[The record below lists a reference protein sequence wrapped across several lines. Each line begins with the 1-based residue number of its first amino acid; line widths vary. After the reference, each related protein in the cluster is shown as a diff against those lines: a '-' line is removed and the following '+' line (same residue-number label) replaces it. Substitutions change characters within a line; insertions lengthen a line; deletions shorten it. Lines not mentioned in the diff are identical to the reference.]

1 MRYRTERAAIAL
13 KTILFLASILAV
25 FVVAGVWQ
33 SRVAASSTGND
44 DLERARAAQVALLRS
59 RRDDTLHAS
68 TAIAA
73 NGGFVAYVSRALGE
87 PAAGA
92 AVDTVSL
99 RDQLAERRV
108 GSGLDAIAVLLPSG
122 RLVASVGK
130 DLPDV
135 VEFSRDDRFSAA
147 MASASST
154 SGYLVV
160 GPESFQVAF
169 SPMTQGGSVIAVL
182 LGARRLDA
190 DLARDF
196 AASSGA
202 DYALVVPVDGAGLQ
216 VAASSL
222 DANGAR
228 ALSAALTSKERAP
241 FGKQPINPWQS
252 ITVPGLDASMRVQ
265 PIADATPGTALLTIE
280 AKRGK
285 APAPSIFVPL
295 AGALFGV
302 LVLIALAGAWV
313 WRCWIEPTI
322 ALAKVAEHSAVGDY
336 AIAFAPRGA
345 EAIRRIGNA
354 LNRTQTQLHR
364 QRPLPGSPRRR
375 ATDKL

>member
-1 MRYRTERAAIAL
+1 MSYRSERAAIAL

-25 FVVAGVWQ
+25 FVVAGAWQ
-33 SRVAASSTGND
+33 SRLATSSTRDD
-44 DLERARAAQVALLRS
+44 DLERARAVQVALLRS

-73 NGGFVAYVSRALGE
+73 NAGFVAYVSRALGE
-87 PAAGA
+87 PAAGT

-135 VEFSRDDRFSAA
+135 VEFSHDDRFSAA

-154 SGYLVV
+154 SGYLAI
-160 GPESFQVAF
+160 GPEAFQVAF

-190 DLARDF
+190 DLTGDF
-196 AASSGA
+196 TASSRA
-202 DYALVVPVDGAGLQ
+202 DYALVVPVAGVGLQ
-216 VAASSL
+216 VATSSL
-222 DANGAR
+222 DANGVR
-228 ALSAALTSKERAP
+228 ALSAALTSKEHAP
-241 FGKQPINPWQS
+241 FGEHPVSPWQS
-252 ITVPGLDASMRVQ
+252 ITVPGLDASMRVH
-265 PIADATPGTALLTIE
+265 PIADAAPGTVLLTIE

-285 APAPSIFVPL
+285 APAPRVFAPL
-295 AGALFGV
+295 AGALVGV
-302 LVLIALAGAWV
+302 LVLIALAGVWV
-313 WRCWIEPTI
+313 WRAWIEPTI

-336 AIAFAPRGA
+336 AVAFAPRGA

-354 LNRTQTQLHR
+354 LNRAQTQLRR

-375 ATDKL
+375 ATDKF